1 MLTRR
6 KKEKRKKENRDEVGE
21 RREKAEI
28 KRKTEWNRDGDLNSK
43 KNYSCTHTYRER
55 GRENDDA

>member
-6 KKEKRKKENRDEVGE
+6 KKEKKKENRDEVGE

-28 KRKTEWNRDGDLNSK
+28 KRKTE
-43 KNYSCTHTYRER
+43 
-55 GRENDDA
+55 